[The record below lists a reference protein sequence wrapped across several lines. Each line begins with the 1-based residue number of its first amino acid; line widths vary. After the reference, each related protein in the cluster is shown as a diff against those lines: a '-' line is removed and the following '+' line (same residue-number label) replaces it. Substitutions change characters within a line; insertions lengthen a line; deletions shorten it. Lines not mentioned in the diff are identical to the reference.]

1 MDTVNGYQI
10 RKPFSSEN
18 AGFCRWAI
26 GEKHGRAYF
35 IKEFLSPKYPADD
48 CGLSEKTIAKKRAE
62 CEKFYNRKAKLYQ
75 AIQQCRTGNVV
86 IIQDFFREG
95 SKYYAVTEQVK
106 AENLSLS
113 QIAAL
118 PENKKMTLIRAIL
131 YSFSVLHS
139 KAIVHSD
146 VKPDNILVKRTENNF
161 YTGKIIDFDASFLE
175 TEAPEEIAG
184 DQVYLAPETRRR
196 MMEEPVSVTAKADIF
211 ALGILFHQYWCGE
224 LPGCPKEYDYL
235 FEAVLDGA
243 EVTLSE
249 KLPEGLREQIGR
261 MLLEN
266 PERRPGAEQILRE
279 LSGDFPGKP
288 AEPKKPE
295 APTSRVKINMGK

>member
-95 SKYYAVTEQVK
+95 SKYYVVTEQVK

-146 VKPDNILVKRTENNF
+146 VKPDNILVKRTENGF

-249 KLPEGLREQIGR
+249 KLPESLREQIGR

>member
-1 MDTVNGYQI
+1 
-10 RKPFSSEN
+10 
-18 AGFCRWAI
+18 
-26 GEKHGRAYF
+26 
-35 IKEFLSPKYPADD
+35 
-48 CGLSEKTIAKKRAE
+48 
-62 CEKFYNRKAKLYQ
+62 
-75 AIQQCRTGNVV
+75 
-86 IIQDFFREG
+86 
-95 SKYYAVTEQVK
+95 VTEQVK

-146 VKPDNILVKRTENNF
+146 VKPDNILVKRTENGF

>member
-75 AIQQCRTGNVV
+75 AIQQCWTGNVV

-196 MMEEPVSVTAKADIF
+196 MMEEPVSVTTKADIF

-249 KLPEGLREQIGR
+249 KLPESLREQIGR

>member
-95 SKYYAVTEQVK
+95 SKYYTVAEQVK

-118 PENKKMTLIRAIL
+118 HENKKMTLIRAIL

-249 KLPEGLREQIGR
+249 KLPESLREQIGR

>member
-1 MDTVNGYQI
+1 MDTINGYQI
-10 RKPFSSEN
+10 QKPFSSEN

-26 GEKHGRAYF
+26 GEKYGRAYF

-62 CEKFYNRKAKLYQ
+62 CEKFYDRKAKLYQ

-86 IIQDFFREG
+86 VIQDFFREG

-118 PENKKMTLIRAIL
+118 PENKKMTMIRAIL

-146 VKPDNILVKRTENNF
+146 VKPDNILVKRTENDF

-175 TEAPEEIAG
+175 TEVPAEIAG

-196 MMEEPVSVTAKADIF
+196 MMEEPVSVTTKADIF
-211 ALGILFHQYWCGE
+211 ALGILFHQYWCGK

-243 EVTLSE
+243 EVTISE
-249 KLPEGLREQIGR
+249 KLPESLREQIRR
-261 MLLEN
+261 MLLAN
-266 PERRPGAEQILRE
+266 PEERPDAEQVLQA
-279 LSGDFPGKP
+279 LSGEFLEKP
-288 AEPKKPE
+288 EEPKKPE
-295 APTSRVKINMGK
+295 VPTSRVKINMGK

>member
-175 TEAPEEIAG
+175 TEVPEEIAG

-196 MMEEPVSVTAKADIF
+196 MMEEPVSVTTKADIF

-249 KLPEGLREQIGR
+249 KLPESLREQIGR

>member
-86 IIQDFFREG
+86 IIRDFFREG

-249 KLPEGLREQIGR
+249 KLPESLREQIGR

>member
-146 VKPDNILVKRTENNF
+146 VKPDNILVKRTENGF

>member
-196 MMEEPVSVTAKADIF
+196 MMEEPVSVTTKADIF

>member
-146 VKPDNILVKRTENNF
+146 VKPDNILVKRTENGF

-196 MMEEPVSVTAKADIF
+196 MMEEPVSVTTKVDIF

-249 KLPEGLREQIGR
+249 KLPESLREQIGR

>member
-1 MDTVNGYQI
+1 MDTINGYQI

-26 GEKHGRAYF
+26 GEKYGRAYF

-62 CEKFYNRKAKLYQ
+62 CEKFYDRKAKLYQ
-75 AIQQCRTGNVV
+75 AVQQCRTGNVV
-86 IIQDFFREG
+86 VIQDFFREG

-106 AENLSLS
+106 AENLSPS

-118 PENKKMTLIRAIL
+118 PESKKMTLIRAIL

-146 VKPDNILVKRTENNF
+146 VKPDNILVKRTENGF

-175 TEAPEEIAG
+175 ADVPEEIAG
-184 DQVYLAPETRRR
+184 DQVYLAPETRLR
-196 MMEEPVSVTAKADIF
+196 MMEEPVSVTTKADVF
-211 ALGILFHQYWCGE
+211 ALGILIHQYWCGK

-243 EVTLSE
+243 QITLSE
-249 KLPEGLREQIGR
+249 KLPQTLADQIR
-261 MLLEN
+261 QMIQAD
-266 PERRPGAEQILRE
+266 PEKRPDAQKVLQALAE
-279 LSGDFPGKP
+279 
-288 AEPKKPE
+288 E
-295 APTSRVKINMGK
+295 APKVPPTPEKPGQQTSRVKINMSK

>member
-95 SKYYAVTEQVK
+95 SKYYAVAEQVK

-249 KLPEGLREQIGR
+249 KLPESLREQIGR

>member
-249 KLPEGLREQIGR
+249 KLPESLREQIGR

>member
-175 TEAPEEIAG
+175 TEVPEEIAG

-196 MMEEPVSVTAKADIF
+196 MMEEPVSVTTKADIF

-235 FEAVLDGA
+235 FEAVLDG
-243 EVTLSE
+243 
-249 KLPEGLREQIGR
+249 
-261 MLLEN
+261 
-266 PERRPGAEQILRE
+266 
-279 LSGDFPGKP
+279 
-288 AEPKKPE
+288 
-295 APTSRVKINMGK
+295 

>member
-196 MMEEPVSVTAKADIF
+196 MMEEPVSVTTKADIF

-249 KLPEGLREQIGR
+249 KLPESLREQIGR

>member
-1 MDTVNGYQI
+1 MDTINGYQI
-10 RKPFSSEN
+10 QKPFSSEN

-26 GEKHGRAYF
+26 GEKYGRAYF

-62 CEKFYNRKAKLYQ
+62 CEKFYDRKAKLYQ

-86 IIQDFFREG
+86 VIQDFFREG

-113 QIAAL
+113 QIAVL
-118 PENKKMTLIRAIL
+118 PENKKMTLIRAVL

-146 VKPDNILVKRTENNF
+146 VKPDNILVKRTENDF

-196 MMEEPVSVTAKADIF
+196 MMEEPVSVTTKADIF

-224 LPGCPKEYDYL
+224 LPSCPKEYDYL
-235 FEAVLDGA
+235 FEAVLDEA

-249 KLPEGLREQIGR
+249 KLPESLREQIRR
-261 MLLEN
+261 MLLAN
-266 PERRPGAEQILRE
+266 PEERPDAEQVLQA
-279 LSGDFPGKP
+279 LSGEFLSKP

-295 APTSRVKINMGK
+295 VPTSRVKINMGK

>member
-1 MDTVNGYQI
+1 MDTINGYQI
-10 RKPFSSEN
+10 QKPFSSEN

-26 GEKHGRAYF
+26 GEKYGRAYF

-62 CEKFYNRKAKLYQ
+62 CEKFYDRKAKLYQ
-75 AIQQCRTGNVV
+75 TIQQCRTGNVV
-86 IIQDFFREG
+86 VIQDFFREG

-118 PENKKMTLIRAIL
+118 PENKKMTLIRAVL

-146 VKPDNILVKRTENNF
+146 VKPDNILVKRTENDF

-175 TEAPEEIAG
+175 MEAPEEIAG

-196 MMEEPVSVTAKADIF
+196 MMEEPVSVTTKADIF
-211 ALGILFHQYWCGE
+211 ALGILVHQYWCGE

-235 FEAVLDGA
+235 FEAVLDEA

-249 KLPEGLREQIGR
+249 KLPESLREQIRR
-261 MLLEN
+261 MLLAN
-266 PERRPGAEQILRE
+266 PEERPDAEQVLQA
-279 LSGDFPGKP
+279 LSGEFLGKP

-295 APTSRVKINMGK
+295 VPTSRVKINMGK

>member
-1 MDTVNGYQI
+1 MDTVNGYRI

-86 IIQDFFREG
+86 IIRDFFREG

-146 VKPDNILVKRTENNF
+146 VKPDNILVKRTENGF

-249 KLPEGLREQIGR
+249 KLPESLREQIGR

>member
-146 VKPDNILVKRTENNF
+146 VKPDNILVKRTENGF

-196 MMEEPVSVTAKADIF
+196 MMEEPVSVTTKADIF